1 MAIASRISCRGIYS
15 VLGLA
20 SLLAMVVASSLGA
33 AAEPDLLPGRPN
45 IWGVW
50 IGTGGYP
57 DIDPRYRNTPWPK
70 VEFTSWGAAE
80 SKRISTPETP
90 DECMPYGPV
99 AYVAG
104 GSLFP
109 MEIARAAKGLML
121 MYEPSPVPRRIYTD
135 GRKHPAD
142 LDPTWLGHSVAHW
155 EGDTLVVDTV
165 GVNGRS
171 RPLNGYV
178 SGAINSPTEN
188 APRLPV
194 SDQLHMIER
203 FRLLGG
209 GEYLENEITISDL
222 KTYTRPFTVKH
233 YWQRRS
239 DLDVLEYFCADN
251 RRPEAEGHTGSK
263 P

>member
-1 MAIASRISCRGIYS
+1 MRSVDGLSRTGMHFILS
-15 VLGLA
+15 VA
-20 SLLAMVVASSLGA
+20 LLTTALGA
-33 AAEPDLLPGRPN
+33 SPANAAGEKDPHAGKPD

-50 IGTGGYP
+50 LGTGGYP

-70 VEFTSWGAAE
+70 SEFTPWGVAE
-80 SKRISTPETP
+80 SKRITTPETP

-99 AYVAG
+99 AYMGA

-109 MEIARAAKGLML
+109 LEIAKATKGLVL

-135 GRKHPAD
+135 GRKHPEE
-142 LDPTWLGHSVAHW
+142 LDPTWLGHSVGRW
-155 EGDTLVVDTV
+155 EGDTLVVDTI

-178 SGAINSPTEN
+178 AGAVNSTTDN
-188 APRLPV
+188 SPRLPV

-203 FRLLGG
+203 IRLVGG
-209 GEYLENEITISDL
+209 GEYLENEITIHDP
-222 KTYTRPFTVKH
+222 KTYTGPLTVKR
-233 YWQRRS
+233 YWQRRP

-251 RRPEAEGHTGSK
+251 RRPDAEGQTGNK

>member
-1 MAIASRISCRGIYS
+1 MATADLIFHRFLR
-15 VLGLA
+15 
-20 SLLAMVVASSLGA
+20 LLRNVAALVAIFGASSAGFA
-33 AAEPDLLPGRPN
+33 ADSNLLPGKPD

-50 IGTGGYP
+50 VGTGGYP

-70 VEFTSWGAAE
+70 VEFTPWGAAE

-109 MEIARAAKGLML
+109 MELARTTKGLL
-121 MYEPSPVPRRIYTD
+121 LTYEPSPIPRRIYTD
-135 GRKHPAD
+135 GRKHPEE

-155 EGDTLVVDTV
+155 EKDTLVIDTV
-165 GVNGRS
+165 GLNGRS
-171 RPLNGYV
+171 RPLNGYL

-194 SDQLHMIER
+194 SDQLHMVER
-203 FRLLGG
+203 IRLMSG
-209 GEYLENEITISDL
+209 GEYLENEITIEDL
-222 KTYTRPFTVKH
+222 KTYTRPFTVRH

-239 DLDVLEYFCADN
+239 DLDTLEYFCADN
-251 RRPEAEGHTGSK
+251 RRPEAEGHSRNE

>member
-1 MAIASRISCRGIYS
+1 
-15 VLGLA
+15 
-20 SLLAMVVASSLGA
+20 
-33 AAEPDLLPGRPN
+33 
-45 IWGVW
+45 VW

-70 VEFTSWGAAE
+70 VEFTPWGAAE
-80 SKRISTPETP
+80 SKRITRPETP

-109 MEIARAAKGLML
+109 MEIARATKGLIL

-135 GRKHPAD
+135 GRKHPAE
-142 LDPTWLGHSVAHW
+142 LDPTWLGHSVARW
-155 EGDTLVVDTV
+155 EGDTLIVDTV

-178 SGAINSPTEN
+178 SGAINSPTET

-194 SDQLHMIER
+194 SDQLHMTER